1 MIHLRRRRPHS
12 LGLRRRASPSPV
24 RRRRLE
30 AAPSRPS
37 NVRRGKA
44 AAADDVDL
52 ISSDPEI
59 SIDGDPGRTVE
70 RMRSHRHE
78 DRDHRGTPYRADIPH
93 QRDAEERHL
102 SDSDR
107 QVKEA
112 RPESEGVGGSPGA
125 AAEVAAAEVAAC
137 TAAAAHRRDHHHEGK
152 SQCCQ
157 PHCVQVVN
165 LGQRAVAVCH
175 DCQMDSGFLP
185 HRDAERLAEQHRED
199 TLTACVPF
207 PGAPAA

>member
-12 LGLRRRASPSPV
+12 LLLRRSDSPLPV
-24 RRRRLE
+24 RRGCLE
-30 AAPSRPS
+30 AATSRPA

-52 ISSDPEI
+52 TSSDPEI

-78 DRDHRGTPYRADIPH
+78 DRDHAGTPHRASTPQH
-93 QRDAEERHL
+93 RDAEERRL
-102 SDSDR
+102 SDTDR
-107 QVKEA
+107 QVDEA
-112 RPESEGVGGSPGA
+112 RPESEGAAGTPGD

-157 PHCVQVVN
+157 PHCVQVVH

>member
-1 MIHLRRRRPHS
+1 
-12 LGLRRRASPSPV
+12 V
-24 RRRRLE
+24 
-30 AAPSRPS
+30 APSLPS
-37 NVRRGKA
+37 EVRRGKA

-52 ISSDPEI
+52 TSSPNDTVN
-59 SIDGDPGRTVE
+59 GDPGRTVE
-70 RMRSHRHE
+70 RMRLHRHE
-78 DRDHRGTPYRADIPH
+78 DREHTGTPRREDTP
-93 QRDAEERHL
+93 QRRDAEERHL
-102 SDSDR
+102 SDTDR
-107 QVKEA
+107 KVDEA
-112 RPESEGVGGSPGA
+112 RRESESAAGPPGA

-157 PHCVQVVN
+157 PHCVQVIH

-185 HRDAERLAEQHRED
+185 HRDAERLAERHRED

>member
-1 MIHLRRRRPHS
+1 MIHLRRRRPLS
-12 LGLRRRASPSPV
+12 LVLRRRDSASPVP
-24 RRRRLE
+24 RRRLE
-30 AAPSRPS
+30 AATSRPA

-44 AAADDVDL
+44 AASDDVEL
-52 ISSDPEI
+52 TNSNPGITI
-59 SIDGDPGRTVE
+59 NGDPGRTVE
-70 RMRSHRHE
+70 RMRSHRREH
-78 DRDHRGTPYRADIPH
+78 RDDAGTPDRADTS
-93 QRDAEERHL
+93 QRRFAEERHL
-102 SDSDR
+102 SDTDR
-107 QVKEA
+107 QVEA
-112 RPESEGVGGSPGA
+112 ARLESEGA
-125 AAEVAAAEVAAC
+125 AAVTPGAAAEVAAC

-157 PHCVQVVN
+157 PHCVQVVH

-199 TLTACVPF
+199 TRTACVPL